1 MSNRR
6 KDSYFDTEQEALE
19 HKEKHQLY
27 VMVPNLCSNGKWAL
41 VFDLECHIQVIP
53 HTQSN

>member
-6 KDSYFDTEQEALE
+6 KDRYFDTEQEALE

-41 VFDLECHIQVIP
+41 IFDLECHIQVIP
-53 HTQSN
+53 HTQPN